1 MDAKKYLQ
9 QVRKLNVLIEQKR
22 KQVKNLKEFAESITV
37 PMDKE
42 RVSSSPTSLDKIGE
56 IVAKIIDLEN
66 EINCDIDKYI
76 ELKKEVIGVID
87 SVEDARLMNLLY
99 ERYLN
104 FKTWDNIAAGMG
116 ITYQWVHIL
125 HKIALKNVQKLV
137 D

>member
-22 KQVKNLKEFAESITV
+22 KQVKNLKELAESITV

>member
-1 MDAKKYLQ
+1 MALLFYDFE
-9 QVRKLNVLIEQKR
+9 VF
-22 KQVKNLKEFAESITV
+22 VKDWLV
-37 PMDKE
+37 
-42 RVSSSPTSLDKIGE
+42 VVLDKIGE

-76 ELKKEVIGVID
+76 ELKKEVIGIID

-125 HKIALKNVQKLV
+125 HKIALKNAQKLV